1 MSRQQIIL
9 IVSLCL
15 LILILTVV
23 TFNFVKNKQ
32 QAETNVAAKL
42 LATDV
47 PYKDTLGNPVSLDG
61 YLGQVMVVTTWA
73 SWSPYSTVDLPVY
86 NELAAN
92 YEDSAVIFL
101 AINRAESKEQ
111 AERFLSTI
119 DSLPNLVLIL
129 DEADNFYSASL
140 GYAMPETII
149 FDESGRVIQH
159 FHGQVKAEVLT
170 STIDEVLNQ

>member
-9 IVSLCL
+9 LVSLCL
-15 LILILTVV
+15 LVIILTVV

-42 LATDV
+42 LATDI

-73 SWSPYSTVDLPVY
+73 SWSPFSTFDLPVY
-86 NELAAN
+86 NKLAAS
-92 YEDSAVIFL
+92 YDDSAVIFL

-111 AERFLSTI
+111 AERFLSTM
-119 DSLPNLVLIL
+119 DSLPNLVVIL
-129 DEADNFYSASL
+129 DEADNFYTASL
-140 GYAMPETII
+140 GYAMPETIV
-149 FDESGRVIQH
+149 FDKFGQVIAH
-159 FHGQVKAEVLT
+159 FHGQVKAEVLA